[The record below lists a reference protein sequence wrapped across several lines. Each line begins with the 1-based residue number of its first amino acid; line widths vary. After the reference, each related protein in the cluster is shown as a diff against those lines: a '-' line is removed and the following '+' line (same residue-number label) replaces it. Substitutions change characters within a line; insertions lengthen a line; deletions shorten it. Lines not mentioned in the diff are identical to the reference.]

1 MEIRIA
7 AIACVLCAA
16 IGWPGLASAFVDD
29 EQLGEAQS
37 EEERVAVATIAPAP
51 TWIGAGDGAGE
62 FGDTYAGGVRSIAVG
77 PGAWALGEG
86 STAFG
91 IATEVDGLYGLAVG
105 HGAWAR
111 IDPANAV
118 VQTHQVAI
126 GSHAIAWGDRVVAL
140 GGRATAWA
148 GWDAETNTSGSAV
161 VAVGTDA
168 SASGKYATAVGDSA
182 WAMYDIGAS
191 AFGAHAKAIERN
203 ATAIGV
209 LSNAPKV
216 GATAV
221 GAYATVASEEG
232 TAIGGFAFARGVG
245 AVSIGG
251 SVGIDLNG
259 NGPLGRGETT
269 YAHGDGANAIGSM
282 ASAIGEGSVAL
293 GHFALAEGAGAHASG
308 RDAVAIG
315 EGAAGVGHAA
325 QATGRGATA
334 FGALSAADGEGATV
348 FGGGAFASGARASAI
363 GFDSV
368 AFASDSVAL
377 GAGSIADQAMTVSIG
392 AIGAERRMVHVADGV
407 DDTDAANYG
416 QVRRLA
422 EQVQAVG
429 DAGEFAVRFDDAS
442 RTAITLGN
450 GTSLRGLAAGRVSAD
465 SGEAVNGA
473 QLFAMYDRMA
483 AVFGGHAAV
492 RMSAVDFI
500 APSYALDNG
509 TFGDVGSALDALQ
522 AQSRVLRDR
531 MVVLE
536 GGMAPKVGDNDYI
549 DIDGA
554 NDGSDKATHN
564 GASRSVAIGA
574 GARVAADATGSV
586 AIGAGSVAARA
597 DTVSVG
603 AAGNERQVTNVAR
616 ASEATDAV
624 NLAQMQE
631 GDAQVYAQARSYVD
645 LRVDQALAA
654 PMAAIGELRADVDAR
669 LGAQDL
675 RIDRQSAMTSA
686 AMNMAASA
694 AGVRTQNR
702 VAVGAGT
709 AGGEQALAIG
719 YQRAISDR
727 AALTFGGA
735 FSSGENSAGVGI
747 SFGW

>member
-1 MEIRIA
+1 MGIRIA
-7 AIACVLCAA
+7 IVACVLCAA

-29 EQLGEAQS
+29 EQLVEARLEN
-37 EEERVAVATIAPAP
+37 EEAAVATTAPAP
-51 TWIGAGDGAGE
+51 AWIGAGDGAEE
-62 FGDTYAGGVRSIAVG
+62 FGDTYAAGMRSLAVG

-111 IDPANAV
+111 IDPASAV

-148 GWDAETNTSGSAV
+148 GWNAETNTAGSAV

-182 WAMYDIGAS
+182 WAMYGMGAS
-191 AFGAHAKAIERN
+191 AFGAHAKAIEAN

-209 LSNAPKV
+209 LANAPKV
-216 GATAV
+216 GATAL
-221 GAYATVASEEG
+221 GAYASVASEEG
-232 TAIGGFAFARGVG
+232 TALGGFAYARGVG

-251 SVGIDLNG
+251 SAGVDLNG

-269 YAHGDGANAIGSM
+269 YAFGDGANAIGSM
-282 ASAIGEGSVAL
+282 ASAIGAGSVAL
-293 GHFALAEGAGAHASG
+293 GHFALAEGEGAHASG
-308 RDAVAIG
+308 RDAVALG
-315 EGAAGVGHAA
+315 EGAASVGHAA
-325 QATGRGATA
+325 QAAGRGAAA
-334 FGALSAADGEGATV
+334 FGSLSAADGEGAFA
-348 FGGGAFASGARASAI
+348 FGGGAFASSARASAI

-368 AFASDSVAL
+368 ALADDSVAL

-392 AIGAERRMVHVADGV
+392 TRGAERRMVHVADGV

-429 DAGEFAVRFDDAS
+429 DAGEFAVRFDDATRKS
-442 RTAITLGN
+442 ITLGS
-450 GTSLRGLAAGRVSAD
+450 GTSLRGLAAGRLTADSAD
-465 SGEAVNGA
+465 AVNGA

-483 AVFGGHAAV
+483 SVFGGDATV
-492 RMSAVDFI
+492 RRSAVDFI

-531 MVVLE
+531 VVVLE
-536 GGMAPKVGDNDYI
+536 GGPAPKAGNDYI

-574 GARVAADATGSV
+574 GAHVAADATGSV

-597 DTVSVG
+597 GSVSVG
-603 AAGNERQVTNVAR
+603 AAGKERQVTNVAR
-616 ASEATDAV
+616 ATEATDAV
-624 NLAQMQE
+624 NMAQMQE
-631 GDAQVYAQARSYVD
+631 ADAEVYAQARSYVD
-645 LRVDQALAA
+645 LRVDQSLAA

-694 AGVRTQNR
+694 AGVRTPNR